1 MPDPTTRNQRV
12 PLAEL
17 REQVRP
23 SLVPHGPLFHY
34 FSAGGPLSDE
44 DVRDYLDE
52 PVAALPPRVKEA
64 LPPVNLLLVPFL
76 ERNGQGEVVTFEAPA
91 ENKSARSVLSRDPAG
106 PMLTF
111 AIDDMEVGAYHYE
124 LFHHL
129 AEIVVDQLNDPGAL
143 EEYARLLREELK
155 TGMHGEVDDPSWQ
168 RKQELRRRG
177 SGARDSKTFREYA
190 RQSLI
195 DTLTLY
201 LHGIC
206 CDIDVEPG
214 PRQMP
219 SPKLRRRLKLLQ
231 GIFPPPEGY
240 AVFPEEL
247 DLLESSKGRPAI
259 R

>member
-1 MPDPTTRNQRV
+1 MPDSSTRNQRV

-17 REQVRP
+17 REQIRTA
-23 SLVPHGPLFHY
+23 LVPHGPVFHY

-52 PVAALPPRVKEA
+52 PFAALPPRVKET
-64 LPPVNLLLVPFL
+64 LPRVNLLLVPYL
-76 ERNGQGEVVTFEAPA
+76 ERNGQGEVVTFDAPV
-91 ENKSARSVLSRDPAG
+91 ENKAARSVLSRDPGG

-129 AEIVVDQLNDPGAL
+129 AEIVVDRFNDPAAM
-143 EEYARLLREELK
+143 EEYAKVLRDELK

-177 SGARDSKTFREYA
+177 SGARDSKAFREYA
-190 RQSLI
+190 RQSMI

-231 GIFPPPEGY
+231 GIFPPPDGY
-240 AVFPEEL
+240 AVFPEEM
-247 DLLESSKGRPAI
+247 DLMGASKERPAV

>member
-1 MPDPTTRNQRV
+1 M
-12 PLAEL
+12 
-17 REQVRP
+17 
-23 SLVPHGPLFHY
+23 
-34 FSAGGPLSDE
+34 
-44 DVRDYLDE
+44 RDYLDE
-52 PVAALPPRVKEA
+52 PFAALPPRIKES
-64 LPPVNLLLVPFL
+64 LPRVGLLMVPFL
-76 ERNGQGEVVTFEAPA
+76 ERNGHGEVVTFEAPP
-91 ENKSARSVLSRDPAG
+91 ENKSARSVMTRGAEG
-106 PMLTF
+106 PLLTF
-111 AIDDMEVGAYHYE
+111 AIDDMEVGSYHYE

-129 AEIVVDQLNDPGAL
+129 AEIVVDRLNDPAAV
-143 EEYARLLREELK
+143 EEYAKVLRDELK
-155 TGMHGEVDDPSWQ
+155 AGMHGEVDDPSWQ
-168 RKQELRRRG
+168 RKQQLRSRG
-177 SGARDSKTFREYA
+177 AGARDSKTFREYA

-231 GIFPPPEGY
+231 GIFPPPQGY

-247 DLLESSKGRPAI
+247 DQLESSKERPAI